1 VEDKLKKP
9 LLLFA
14 LLMTLAIPSG
24 LWAQQAAYSQTNLVS
39 NTAGVANTTDTQL
52 LNPWGISMFPG
63 QDLWIANNNSGTSTL
78 YDAQGNKDAALVVT
92 IAGAAHNPNSNC
104 SPGCPTGNVANGNG
118 SSFGGGQFIF
128 DTEDGIVASW
138 TGASNTATVAFDNSA
153 SGAVYKGLALLNGTS
168 LLAANFNSGRVDVL
182 DRNFNL
188 TSLSGS
194 FTDPTLPAGF
204 APHGIHVI
212 GNQIYVAYAMQ
223 DGAKHDATPGV
234 GLGQVDIFDINGN
247 FVKTF
252 AAGGMLNAP
261 WGVVATPATFGT
273 FPNAILVGNFGDG
286 TISAFDTTG
295 KFLGQLTDSSNKVL
309 VNPGLWDMVFG
320 GGGPSGDPNTLYLT
334 AGGGN
339 QPNFPAGGST
349 TSVFAS
355 LVPAAAVG
363 SPGFSLSLSAPSVTV
378 MPGGSANLMIGASA
392 VGGFNGQ
399 ITLSCAALAGVTCVF
414 SPATISP
421 GSSASSSTLTISAT
435 STPPATGYSLS
446 GVAPLLPG
454 LGLFGTVLA
463 TRKRKPLT
471 RKSILWTSV
480 LGVLLLVSMFA
491 LGCGSSSKGQTPAS
505 QVTLMVTG
513 TSGSLSHSTPVTITI
528 N

>member
-1 VEDKLKKP
+1 MENNVKKTF
-9 LLLFA
+9 LLLG
-14 LLMTLAIPSG
+14 LLLTLGSASV
-24 LWAQQAAYSQTNLVS
+24 LCAQQTGYSQTNLVS
-39 NTAGVANTTDTQL
+39 NTAGVATTTDSQL
-52 LNPWGISMFPG
+52 VNPWGISILPG
-63 QDLWIANNNSGTSTL
+63 QDFWIANNNSGTSTL
-78 YDAQGNKDAALVVT
+78 YDAQGKKDTALVVT
-92 IAGAAHNPNSNC
+92 IPGAAHNPNGNC
-104 SPGCPTGNVANGNG
+104 SPGCPTGNVSNGNG

-138 TGASNTATVAFDNSA
+138 TGASSTATVAFDNSA

-168 LLAANFNSGRVDVL
+168 LLAANFNSGKVDVL

-194 FTDPTLPAGF
+194 FPDQTFPVGF

-223 DGAKHDATPGV
+223 DGAKHDAMPGV

-252 AAGGMLNAP
+252 AAGGMLNEP

-286 TISAFDTTG
+286 TINAFDTTG

-339 QPNFPAGGST
+339 QPNFPSGGST

-399 ITLSCAALAGVTCVF
+399 IALSCAAPAGLTCAF
-414 SPATISP
+414 SPTTISP

-446 GVAPLLPG
+446 GMATLLPG

-505 QVTLMVTG
+505 QVTLTVTG